1 MRSQRSKKLMI
12 STTVLCLAGVQP
24 LLAEMYI
31 SVQSDRPC
39 SWEDASTWIVEHHE
53 QLGYAA
59 RPPDPNDDVIIIGTV
74 TTDGTMKEVRS
85 LTIEYGGVLQAQDFG
100 GDVLVVANQDIVIRE
115 GGCIVALM
123 DSQIEGSGG
132 VCHLEAGRDLVMSG
146 LHTVGI
152 SADLGI
158 LVSAQG
164 VVDLTAI
171 TAETTAMLSLTGP
184 VVFKTSDEESIRL
197 DPDMSLDSITQT
209 NPMIVHHLEGFEDYD
224 SECTAVYC
232 FWKDGLGYGPSEF
245 CDRDG
250 YEGNGTGA
258 IVGYESVAS
267 TEQYTVHRGEHS
279 LPFYYENTG
288 DWNDVCYSEAERTFY
303 VAQNWSRY
311 KMLSLSFHG
320 DANNMVTQNDR
331 LYVALADSTGN
342 LLIVPYDGPVTHL
355 QEPVWRKWDIDLAHF
370 DGIDLTDVRSLH
382 IGIGDTNNLQPG
394 GAGIVF
400 VDDIV
405 LLDPGAFL
413 IGTEFLDWIL
423 GTAPW
428 NCIKERLAEVAAQI
442 KVAHALVARA
452 RADAAL
458 DTADTDVTNAIQDV
472 KTPAEKEND
481 AALERLNDF
490 YQNVADLA
498 GNGTEFDPAGG
509 AGPGGTFTLLART
522 QEGGTFFYR
531 EQNLSNE
538 QSPVRQFLDVYE
550 RECARQDFQEM
561 CDDLEAAG
569 EDLDEAN
576 AAVAALQQDLEEAR
590 EAYEKAISELEK
602 ARADLES
609 AQKALADCLGG

>member
-1 MRSQRSKKLMI
+1 MI
-12 STTVLCLAGVQP
+12 SATVLCLAGAQA
-24 LLAEMYI
+24 LLAETYI

-39 SWEDASTWIVEHHE
+39 SWEDASTWTVEHHE

-74 TTDGTMKEVRS
+74 TTDGAMKAVRS
-85 LTIEYGGVLQAQDFG
+85 LTIEYGGVLQAQDSG

-123 DSQIEGSGG
+123 DSHTEGSGG

-146 LHTVGI
+146 LHSVGI

-158 LVSAQG
+158 FVSAQG
-164 VVDLTAI
+164 VVDLTDI
-171 TAETTAMLSLTGP
+171 TAETGAMLSLTGP
-184 VVFKTSDEESIRL
+184 VVFKTSGDESIRL
-197 DPDMSLDSITQT
+197 DPDVSLDSITQT
-209 NPMIVHHLEGFEDYD
+209 NPVIIHHLEGFEDYD
-224 SECTAVYC
+224 SECTAVFY
-232 FWKDGLGYGPSEF
+232 FWKDGCGYGPSEV

-250 YEGNGTGA
+250 HEGNGTGA
-258 IVGYESVAS
+258 IVGYELIAS
-267 TEQYTVHRGEHS
+267 TEQYTVHGGGHS
-279 LPFYYENTG
+279 LPFFYENTG
-288 DWNDVCYSEAERTFY
+288 DWNDVGYSEAERAFY

-320 DANNMVTQNDR
+320 DANNIVTQSDR
-331 LYVALADSTGN
+331 LYMALADSTGN
-342 LLIVPYDGPVTHL
+342 LLMVPYDGPVTHL

-370 DGIDLTDVRSLH
+370 EGIDLTDVRSFR
-382 IGIGDTNNLQPG
+382 IGIGDTDNLQPG

-413 IGTEFLDWIL
+413 CGIDFWDWTLD
-423 GTAPW
+423 TAPW
-428 NCIKERLAEVAAQI
+428 NCIKKRLAEVAAQI
-442 KVAHALVARA
+442 KVAHALVAKA
-452 RADAAL
+452 LADAAL
-458 DTADTDVTNAIQDV
+458 DKADTDLMDAIQAV
-472 KTPAEKEND
+472 KTPAEKQYND
-481 AALERLNDF
+481 ALARLNDF

-498 GNGTEFDPAGG
+498 GNGTQFDPAGG
-509 AGPGGTFTLLART
+509 AGPGGTFTLLAVT

-538 QSPVRQFLDVYE
+538 QPPVRQFLDVYE

-561 CDDLEAAG
+561 CDDLEAAR
-569 EDLDEAN
+569 ETLDEAN
-576 AAVAALQQDLEEAR
+576 DALDELQENLDEAR

-602 ARADLES
+602 ARADLNN
-609 AQKALADCLGG
+609 AQRALADCLGR